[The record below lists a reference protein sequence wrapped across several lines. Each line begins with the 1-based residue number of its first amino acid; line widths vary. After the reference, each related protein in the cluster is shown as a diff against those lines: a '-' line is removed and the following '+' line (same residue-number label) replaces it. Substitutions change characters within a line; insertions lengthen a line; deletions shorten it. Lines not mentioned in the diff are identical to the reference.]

1 MKRKSLI
8 NQNDIGYILVI
19 VLLTII
25 MFFQKC
31 DKPSHVVPVPRID
44 TIVNYVEIHDTV
56 IIKKTKLIK
65 SEPDTLWKDSVLYMP
80 DTSYPRLLKQYKDIG
95 NRFYTTH
102 MYKTVFP
109 IGNYGSVSVVDVVKA
124 NQLISSQLVSNLVIP
139 EKTVTIIKQSPPTRQ
154 IYLGLGAYG
163 SKRNFVDGVYVGG
176 IYKDKQDRLSG
187 ASVGYS
193 NGQLNVGVSSYWKIK
208 F

>member
-8 NQNDIGYILVI
+8 NQSDIGYILVI

-31 DKPSHVVPVPRID
+31 DKSSHVEIPVPRID

-56 IIKKTKLIK
+56 IVKKTKLIK

-109 IGNYGSVSVVDVVKA
+109 IGNYGSVSVVDIVKA
-124 NQLISSQLVSNLVIP
+124 NQLVSSQLVSNLVIP

-163 SKRNFVDGVYVGG
+163 SKRNFIDGVYVGAL
-176 IYKDKQDRLSG
+176 YKDRKDRMF
-187 ASVGYS
+187 GY
-193 NGQLNVGVSSYWKIK
+193 NIGYNKTIQFGLSSYWKVK